1 MAISHRNLSRRS
13 LVYPSVGT
21 ARRHVLSAPGHVPD
35 ERLLIEAAQADPRRF
50 ADLYELHFA
59 RVYAYIAHRVGN
71 RAEAED
77 LTSEVFQQA
86 LANIRR
92 FEWRGAPF
100 AAWLYRIAAN
110 AIADR
115 WRRSAREQASAVLD
129 GVEGVS
135 DAVLEEVDRRLRL
148 FRFVDDLPPDQQRVV
163 TMRFAEDK
171 SIREIAQA
179 LGRSEGAVK
188 QLQFRALEN
197 LRARMSE
204 TNG

>member
-1 MAISHRNLSRRS
+1 L
-13 LVYPSVGT
+13 P
-21 ARRHVLSAPGHVPD
+21 APAHEQD

-50 ADLYELHFA
+50 AALYDLHFE
-59 RVYAYIAHRVGN
+59 RVYAYVARRVGN

-77 LTSEVFQQA
+77 VTSEVFHQA
-86 LANIRR
+86 LASLPR

-115 WRRSAREQASAVLD
+115 WQRTVRERGNPVANEPAATDPSLD
-129 GVEGVS
+129 E
-135 DAVLEEVDRRLRL
+135 LEQRARL
-148 FRFVDDLPPDQQRVV
+148 FRLVDSLPTDQQRVV
-163 TMRFAEDK
+163 RMRFVEEK

-188 QLQFRALEN
+188 QLQFRALES

-204 TNG
+204 SHG